1 MTGVQT
7 VLFVCTGNF
16 SRSILAEAILNKAG
30 AGRYRALSAGSRPKG
45 IVHPQALRLLMRLG
59 HDTSRLRS
67 KSWDEFCGDNGAL
80 LNFVVTVCNN
90 AANEVCPVFPG
101 KPAKLHWDIPDP
113 SLVSGNQAEIE
124 QAFED
129 VYDMLSQRIGA
140 FVRERSAGDR

>member
-7 VLFVCTGNF
+7 VLFVCTGNS
-16 SRSILAEAILNKAG
+16 SRSVLAEAILNKAG
-30 AGRYRALSAGSRPKG
+30 AGRFRAVSAGSRPKG

-67 KSWDEFCGDNGAL
+67 KSWDEFCGEKGPT
-80 LNFVVTVCNN
+80 LNAVVTVCNKT
-90 AANEVCPVFPG
+90 ANEICPVFPG

-113 SLVSGNQAEIE
+113 SLVSGSQAEIE

-129 VYDMLSQRIGA
+129 VYDLLSDRIA
-140 FVRERSAGDR
+140 ALVRERSA